1 MAKKKKKNKNQGPVN
16 IYQPKPEFPGLRSH
30 RDSKFMQQMMRQ
42 SPAYKKQQQTK
53 AGQRDAIFRQIGSY
67 SAGAVQDAARRAGIN
82 ANATKLSEGQR
93 ILQQLQTPTFSAPSR
108 SAPSKAP
115 ARPAPA
121 PRPAATVTPSAP
133 ESSSIGPNYNLQIQ
147 GLNDQIASLTA
158 GFQSQAQAMQQQLAQ
173 EKAAA
178 AEQMAQMQ
186 SNFDRQMVEQQGNF
200 RQQMA
205 ATVGTPKVEGIRF
218 QDAGTGGATQRQLA
232 RRGVTGTFGR
242 GGERLLKISSLNV

>member
-1 MAKKKKKNKNQGPVN
+1 
-16 IYQPKPEFPGLRSH
+16 
-30 RDSKFMQQMMRQ
+30 
-42 SPAYKKQQQTK
+42 
-53 AGQRDAIFRQIGSY
+53 
-67 SAGAVQDAARRAGIN
+67 
-82 ANATKLSEGQR
+82 
-93 ILQQLQTPTFSAPSR
+93 
-108 SAPSKAP
+108 

-121 PRPAATVTPSAP
+121 PRPATVTPSIRAYTPQFDGGGGASAP
-133 ESSSIGPNYNLQIQ
+133 AGPDYNLQIQ

-158 GFQSQAQAMQQQLAQ
+158 GFQSQAQAMQEQLAQ

-186 SNFDRQMVEQQGNF
+186 SNFEKQMAEQQGNF

-232 RRGVTGTFGR
+232 RRGVRGTFGR
-242 GGERLLKISSLNV
+242 GGERLMKISSLNV